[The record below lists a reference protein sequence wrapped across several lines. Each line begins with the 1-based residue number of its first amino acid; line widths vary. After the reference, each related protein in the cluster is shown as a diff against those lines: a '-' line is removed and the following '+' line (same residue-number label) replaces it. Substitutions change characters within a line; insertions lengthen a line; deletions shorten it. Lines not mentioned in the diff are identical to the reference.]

1 MHNNTPR
8 RQRNYHTKLNETQ
21 VLEIRALHAQGYYS
35 QREIAEMFG
44 VDHVTI
50 LHIVNYKTWKH
61 VK

>member
-8 RQRNYHTKLNETQ
+8 RRRNYNTKLNETQ
-21 VLEIRALHAQGYYS
+21 VLEIRALAAKGYS
-35 QREIAEMFG
+35 QRDIAERFD

-50 LHIVNYKTWKH
+50 HDILTGRTWKH

>member
-21 VLEIRALHAQGYYS
+21 VLEIRALAAKGVS
-35 QREIAEMFG
+35 QRDIAERFN
-44 VDHVTI
+44 VVHVTI
-50 LHIVNYKTWKH
+50 HDILTGRTWKH

>member
-8 RQRNYHTKLNETQ
+8 RQKNYNTKLNETQ
-21 VLEIRALHAQGYYS
+21 VLEIRALADQGYS

-44 VDHVTI
+44 VTHTTI
-50 LHIVNYKTWKH
+50 LHILTGKTWKH